1 MILKPGQQLSFDEMV
16 SFLQGKDVATY
27 KLPER
32 LEIVDSFPM
41 GGDGQKI
48 LKRELSAD
56 IARKLKEEGV
66 VTS

>member
-1 MILKPGQQLSFDEMV
+1 
-16 SFLQGKDVATY
+16 
-27 KLPER
+27 
-32 LEIVDSFPM
+32 M